1 MLELYLSLKY
11 LSILLDLV
19 LLLRLLN
26 IKPVLIVSLHFIA
39 FTYLILT
46 AFLEVLLS
54 HLLFIDLFL
63 K

>member
-26 IKPVLIVSLHFIA
+26 IKPVLIVSLHFIT
-39 FTYLILT
+39 FTYLMLT
-46 AFLEVLLS
+46 AFLDILLP
-54 HLLFIDLFL
+54 HLLFIDLLF